1 MNYREMWVKPHP
13 DFSPENPLFLCILAN
28 TETAKIPNISAAGK
42 SPMLTDY
49 TPAAD
54 AELVETGNA
63 ISINEPAMTPS
74 GAPSPAVITR
84 ASILL
89 TEIPYLFIN
98 AGLRVRPKIPTIDIN
113 AQPGGDIR
121 KGNAVAD
128 ALEIYTK
135 SRALGK
141 KLSKFSDFVIIGESV
156 PGGTTT
162 AMAVMKA
169 LGYDGKVSSSFPENP
184 LDIKNMVV
192 SEGMMNSGISL
203 GSLRNQPLRAV
214 ECIGDPMMAAAAGL
228 VDGLETKTVLAGGTQ
243 MVSVLSIIKH
253 LGLKRDVSIATT
265 HYVADDTSANFRE
278 MTEILGYKAYAA
290 DPGFGD
296 SRFPGL
302 RMYETGDVKEG
313 VGAGGAMFAAAMMGF
328 SQKVFREKVEEVCYS
343 IFGM

>member
-1 MNYREMWVKPHP
+1 MWVKPHP
-13 DFSPENPLFLCILAN
+13 DFSPEKPLFLCILAN

-42 SPMLTDY
+42 SPKLTDY

-84 ASILL
+84 ASMLL
-89 TEIPYLFIN
+89 TEIPCLFIN
-98 AGLRVRPKIPTIDIN
+98 AGLRIRPKIPTIDIN
-113 AQPGGDIR
+113 ARPGGDIR
-121 KGNAVAD
+121 KGNAVVD
-128 ALEIYTK
+128 AIDIYNK
-135 SRALGK
+135 SRSLGK

-192 SEGMMNSGISL
+192 SEGMRNSGISF
-203 GSLRNQPLRAV
+203 GSLRDRPLRAV
-214 ECIGDPMMAAAAGL
+214 ECLGDPMMAAAAGL

-253 LGLKRDVSIATT
+253 LGLKKDVSIATT
-265 HYVADDTSANFRE
+265 HYVADDPSANFRE

-290 DPGFGD
+290 DP
-296 SRFPGL
+296 
-302 RMYETGDVKEG
+302 
-313 VGAGGAMFAAAMMGF
+313 
-328 SQKVFREKVEEVCYS
+328 
-343 IFGM
+343 

>member
-1 MNYREMWVKPHP
+1 MWVKPHP
-13 DFSPENPLFLCILAN
+13 DFSPEKPLFLCILAN

-42 SPMLTDY
+42 SPKLTDY

-84 ASILL
+84 ASMLL
-89 TEIPYLFIN
+89 TEIPCLFIN
-98 AGLRVRPKIPTIDIN
+98 AGLRIRPKIPTIDIN

-169 LGYDGKVSSSFPENP
+169 LGYDGKVSSSFPKNP

-192 SEGMMNSGISL
+192 SEGMRNSGISF

-214 ECIGDPMMAAAAGL
+214 GCIGDPMMAAAAGL

-253 LGLKRDVSIATT
+253 LGLKKDVSIATT
-265 HYVADDTSANFRE
+265 HYVADDPSANFRE
-278 MTEILGYKAYAA
+278 MTDILGYKAYAA

-328 SQKVFREKVEEVCYS
+328 SQKEFREKVEEVCDS
-343 IFGM
+343 IFGK

>member
-1 MNYREMWVKPHP
+1 MWVKPHP
-13 DFSPENPLFLCILAN
+13 DFSPEKPLFLCILAN

-42 SPMLTDY
+42 SPKLTDY

-84 ASILL
+84 ASMLL
-89 TEIPYLFIN
+89 TEIPCLFIN
-98 AGLRVRPKIPTIDIN
+98 AGLRIRPKIPTIDIN

-121 KGNAVAD
+121 TGKAVAD
-128 ALEIYTK
+128 AIDIYNK
-135 SRALGK
+135 SKALGK

-192 SEGMMNSGISL
+192 SEGMRNSGISF

-214 ECIGDPMMAAAAGL
+214 GCIGDPMMAAAAGL

-253 LGLKRDVSIATT
+253 LGLKKDVSIATT
-265 HYVADDTSANFRE
+265 CYVADDPSANFRE

-290 DPGFGD
+290 DPGFD
-296 SRFPGL
+296 NSKFPGL
-302 RMYETGDVKEG
+302 RMYEAGDVKEG
-313 VGAGGAMFAAAMMGF
+313 VGAGGAMFAAAMMGV
-328 SQKVFREKVEEVCYS
+328 SQKEFREKTEEVCGS
-343 IFGM
+343 IFGI

>member
-1 MNYREMWVKPHP
+1 MWVKPHP
-13 DFSPENPLFLCILAN
+13 DFSPEKPLFLCILAN

-42 SPMLTDY
+42 SPKLTDY

-84 ASILL
+84 ASMLL
-89 TEIPYLFIN
+89 TEIPCLFIN
-98 AGLRVRPKIPTIDIN
+98 AGLRVRPKIPAIDIN

-135 SRALGK
+135 SRSLGK
-141 KLSKFSDFVIIGESV
+141 KLSKLSDFVIIGESV

-162 AMAVMKA
+162 AMGVMKA
-169 LGYDGKVSSSFPENP
+169 LGYDGRVSSSFPENP
-184 LDIKNMVV
+184 LGIKNMVV
-192 SEGMMNSGISL
+192 SEGMRNSGISF

-214 ECIGDPMMAAAAGL
+214 ECLGDPMMAAAAGL
-228 VDGLETKTVLAGGTQ
+228 VDGLDAKTVLAGGTQ

-253 LGLKRDVSIATT
+253 LGLKKDVSIATT
-265 HYVADDTSANFRE
+265 HYVADDPSANFRE
-278 MTEILGYKAYAA
+278 MTNILGYKAYAA

-302 RMYETGDVKEG
+302 RMYEAGDVKEG

-328 SQKVFREKVEEVCYS
+328 SQKEFREKVEEVCDS
-343 IFGM
+343 IFGV